1 MRFLREKKDIVTNLY
16 ITVTLVLPI
25 SYCRLSKK
33 DEGPYMNT
41 VHTNYINTTING
53 PEGKISVKHNLFIN
67 SLWHVTE
74 IITYNSLHDQNENTF
89 HSNLILNA
97 LILTGLLQYPLCKS

>member
-1 MRFLREKKDIVTNLY
+1 MYILVNTKEGDDTCTYIYCLDLGNEELKQYEVYGHMIVTNLY

-25 SYCRLSKK
+25 SYYRLSKK

-41 VHTNYINTTING
+41 VHTNYVNTTING

-67 SLWHVTE
+67 SL
-74 IITYNSLHDQNENTF
+74 
-89 HSNLILNA
+89 
-97 LILTGLLQYPLCKS
+97 